1 MTITA
6 VSMTFFFYYTSL
18 LTYLEAPDDQ
28 ATPEAPEV
36 PEVLG
41 VLVDQ
46 AIWALKKVLLGM
58 KTQNF

>member
-36 PEVLG
+36 LG